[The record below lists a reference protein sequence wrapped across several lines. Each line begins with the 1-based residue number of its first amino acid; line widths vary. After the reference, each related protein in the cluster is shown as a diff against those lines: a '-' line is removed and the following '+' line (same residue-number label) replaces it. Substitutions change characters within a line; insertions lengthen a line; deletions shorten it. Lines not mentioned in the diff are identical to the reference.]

1 MNIKKRIPTEIDEY
15 IGRAVKSYRKKIKF
29 TQQDLADEVGLTK
42 GQVRRYEDSYHQMTV
57 NRLLSFAKAL
67 RISPLKLLPDFRK

>member
-15 IGRAVKSYRKKIKF
+15 IRRAVKSYRKKIKF